1 MCRLSECVASLNEC
15 QMRRVCRGGMI
26 ELISTTEE
34 QELLLGIL
42 EQRHRELQKEISHTD
57 HHEFKLAL
65 RKKEKLLES
74 VLSRLRGAPIQE
86 LRG

>member
-1 MCRLSECVASLNEC
+1 M
-15 QMRRVCRGGMI
+15 
-26 ELISTTEE
+26 ELILTTEE

-74 VLSRLRGAPIQE
+74 ILSRLRGAPIQE